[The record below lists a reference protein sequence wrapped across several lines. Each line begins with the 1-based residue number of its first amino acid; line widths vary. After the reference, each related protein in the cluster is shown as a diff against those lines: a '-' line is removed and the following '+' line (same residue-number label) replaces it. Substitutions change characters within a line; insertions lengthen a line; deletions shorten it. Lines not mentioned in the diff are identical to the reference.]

1 MLRRPPRSTRTDT
14 RFPYTTLFRSR
25 RTVGRRSAAVNGR
38 DAARP
43 SPDIAVF
50 LTESGK
56 ILMLIGDSSRHRS
69 ESCPAMAHHRLVIA
83 AVIGALAL
91 TGCSSASTTSRAPA
105 GAAGPAPAPAPL
117 YAPGDSFVY
126 ADGEI
131 GRAHV

>member
-1 MLRRPPRSTRTDT
+1 MRRCSMRC
-14 RFPYTTLFRSR
+14 RFGFGIGSGGRGPGGR

-56 ILMLIGDSSRHRS
+56 IWMLIGDSSRHRS

-91 TGCSSASTTSRAPA
+91 TGCSRSEEHTSELQSLMRSS
-105 GAAGPAPAPAPL
+105 
-117 YAPGDSFVY
+117 YAVFCLKK
-126 ADGEI
+126 
-131 GRAHV
+131 

>member
-1 MLRRPPRSTRTDT
+1 MRRCSMRC
-14 RFPYTTLFRSR
+14 RFGFGIGSGGRGPGGR

-91 TGCSSASTTSRAPA
+91 TGCSSASTTSRSEEHTSE
-105 GAAGPAPAPAPL
+105 L
-117 YAPGDSFVY
+117 QSLMRISYAVFCL
-126 ADGEI
+126 
-131 GRAHV
+131 